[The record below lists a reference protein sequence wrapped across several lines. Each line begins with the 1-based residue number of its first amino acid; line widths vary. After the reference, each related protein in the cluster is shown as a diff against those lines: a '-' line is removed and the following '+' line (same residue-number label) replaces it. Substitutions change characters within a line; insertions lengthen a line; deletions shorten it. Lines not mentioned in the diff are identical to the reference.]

1 MFFYWCY
8 LYLLRPQGFELAHNG
23 SVNDAVFSPSEGRIA
38 TAGGDALV
46 KVYVCTLCNLRTVF
60 VSKLWYFT
68 YFPFVITLQLWDPR
82 DGSFVRSLKGHSN
95 EVFSVRYSGTEQFL
109 VSAGA
114 DAEILIWSMLTQTLN
129 RRLLGHV
136 DCIYG

>member
-1 MFFYWCY
+1 
-8 LYLLRPQGFELAHNG
+8 
-23 SVNDAVFSPSEGRIA
+23 
-38 TAGGDALV
+38 
-46 KVYVCTLCNLRTVF
+46 
-60 VSKLWYFT
+60 
-68 YFPFVITLQLWDPR
+68 
-82 DGSFVRSLKGHSN
+82 VRSLKGHSS
-95 EVFSVRYSGTEQFL
+95 EVFAVRYSSTEQFL

>member
-1 MFFYWCY
+1 V
-8 LYLLRPQGFELAHNG
+8 LY
-23 SVNDAVFSPSEGRIA
+23 I
-38 TAGGDALV
+38 
-46 KVYVCTLCNLRTVF
+46 
-60 VSKLWYFT
+60 
-68 YFPFVITLQLWDPR
+68 LQIWDPR
-82 DGSFVRSLKGHSN
+82 DGSFVRSLKGHSS
-95 EVFSVRYSGTEQFL
+95 EVFAVRYSSTEQFL